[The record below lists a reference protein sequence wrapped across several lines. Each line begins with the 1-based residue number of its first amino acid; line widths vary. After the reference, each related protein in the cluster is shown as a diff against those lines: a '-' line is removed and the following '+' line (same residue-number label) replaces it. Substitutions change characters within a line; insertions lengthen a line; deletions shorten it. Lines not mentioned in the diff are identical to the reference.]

1 MRMDRMLG
9 WGGLLPF
16 ALLTGAVVTDVGGRS
31 DLAIEIF
38 RGYACLI
45 LSFIGGV
52 IWGHGLEHGHG
63 RFFALSMVPF
73 AAAWVA
79 LLVSIHPALVLLL
92 VAFPAAYAVHHSAA
106 RAGLIDADFLRMR
119 KLLTLTV
126 SLCLAIC
133 ILAY

>member
-1 MRMDRMLG
+1 MRMDRLLG

-31 DLAIEIF
+31 DLAIEIL
-38 RGYACLI
+38 RGYGCLI
-45 LSFIGGV
+45 LSLIGGV
-52 IWGHGLEHGHG
+52 ILGHGFERGQG

-79 LLVSIHPALVLLL
+79 LLVPVYPALVLLL

-106 RAGLIDADFLRMR
+106 RAGLIGQEFLRLR
-119 KLLTLTV
+119 NRLTLTV
-126 SLCLAIC
+126 SLCLVIC
-133 ILAY
+133 ILGY